1 MKDDAEDNDFANLGE
16 EEEYRPVTIE
26 GLIRVLSI
34 LFVLA
39 IYVVIILKI
48 LILK

>member
-1 MKDDAEDNDFANLGE
+1 MKEEREDNEFSDLRD
-16 EEEYRPVTIE
+16 EEEYRPETIE

-39 IYVVIILKI
+39 IYAVIFLKI
-48 LILK
+48 LILE